1 MSPTNN
7 NSIVDWMNAYFCQ
20 GMSRFAKIIQ
30 NAIKML
36 DSGSKVM
43 IELFNA
49 NEIIVNPGKFQ
60 LVMQRK
66 VKQIY
71 LK

>member
-1 MSPTNN
+1 
-7 NSIVDWMNAYFCQ
+7 
-20 GMSRFAKIIQ
+20 MSRFAKIIQ

-60 LVMQRK
+60 LVMPRK

>member
-1 MSPTNN
+1 
-7 NSIVDWMNAYFCQ
+7 
-20 GMSRFAKIIQ
+20 MSRFAKIIQ
-30 NAIKML
+30 NVIKML
-36 DSGSKVM
+36 YSGSKVM
-43 IELFNA
+43 TEWFNA
-49 NEIIVNPGKFQ
+49 NEMILNPGKFQ